1 MPQLDVRFREF
12 GPSHELAGRRIDRL
26 LSDLLGPFI
35 FVLGEEE
42 IDLGMKDGIGLRV
55 GGKGSVHDLDSFD
68 LFVCKQMSISNT

>member
-1 MPQLDVRFREF
+1 MPQLDVRLREF
-12 GPSHELAGRRIDRL
+12 GPSYELAGRRIDRL
-26 LSDLLGPFI
+26 LSDLLGPFV